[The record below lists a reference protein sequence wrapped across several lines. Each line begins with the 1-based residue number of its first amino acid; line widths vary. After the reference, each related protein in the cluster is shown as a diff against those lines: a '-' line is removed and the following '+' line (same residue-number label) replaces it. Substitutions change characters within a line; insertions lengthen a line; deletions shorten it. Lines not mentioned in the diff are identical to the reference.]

1 MDLVEENKLISFRPS
16 GYDAKILNQM
26 SENNPQI
33 TSASDLIRLAIRVY
47 DIESSDQNSKSK
59 RLDRLEE
66 RLAALESK
74 VELLI
79 KLIQDGK

>member
-16 GYDAKILNQM
+16 EYDAKILNQM
-26 SENNPQI
+26 SEKNPQI

-79 KLIQDGK
+79 KLIQDGR